1 MMNEKDVVLFK
12 VSNKSNTHKVA
23 EAIYKTYLEGKSI
36 EVQAVGGGAVNQA
49 VKAIAVARSKI
60 VMSGKDI
67 AVVPG
72 FRDIPNLRRKG
83 EEDNDD
89 TITAMN
95 FAIVARGN

>member
-1 MMNEKDVVLFK
+1 MDTKDVVLFK

-23 EAIYKTYLEGKSI
+23 EAIYKTYLEGKNI

-72 FRDIPNLRRKG
+72 FRDIPNIRRN
-83 EEDNDD
+83 EEGGDEE
-89 TITAMN
+89 TITAIN

>member
-1 MMNEKDVVLFK
+1 MNKKDVVLFK

-60 VMSGKDI
+60 VMSGRDI
-67 AVVPG
+67 AIVPG
-72 FRDIPNLRRKG
+72 FRDIPSMREHGDNG
-83 EEDNDD
+83 EGE

-95 FAIVARGN
+95 FAIVSRGN

>member
-1 MMNEKDVVLFK
+1 MRNEKDVVLFK

-23 EAIYKTYLEGKSI
+23 EAIYKTYLEGKTI

-67 AVVPG
+67 AMVPG
-72 FRDIPNLRRKG
+72 FRDIPNMRKR
-83 EEDNDD
+83 EDDNDD
-89 TITAMN
+89 TITAIN
-95 FAIVARGN
+95 FAIVLRGN